1 MVTPH
6 SDRLN
11 RLGVQLSFETALHEE
26 AVGRLQARTQDL
38 KEKGRFSMST
48 AGRVATREA
57 LVVCAEQIRKRWQS
71 VAHAPGPDHAEI
83 AKLLL
88 NADHSVLALITI
100 KVVLDQLTGNS
111 KEGLQVVNCSV
122 SIAEAVQ
129 SELRMAY
136 YQQAAPDL
144 YRKIMTSR
152 LHKSSGQHHKVAS
165 TANAMKKAGISW
177 GAWNTHCKVRIG
189 NWLLA
194 SVAQA
199 TGWINF
205 EVRRTGKKASAQWIV
220 VSAALTGLLDCINER
235 AEGLAFLRYPMLC
248 PPKDWELGEDGRH
261 HGGYLDEAIHEE
273 RLIRTDSKIKTG
285 PGPVA
290 LEAVNRLQRT
300 AYRINPVVLGLATW
314 ARDYKIGKVGNGSD
328 GGSFH
333 YAFEVDQ
340 LGDYE
345 DPENVEGLKAWKRM
359 KREIYDRNAQLKKEN
374 ARTAELLYVAQR
386 YASATFYVPWNFDY
400 RGRLYPISTVL
411 SPQGIDF
418 EKALL
423 YFAEEGPVNE
433 EWLAFQV
440 ATTYGLDKATMA
452 ERIAWARENTELIS
466 VIAKDPTETLHLWE
480 AAEEPWSFL
489 AACCEYYTCC
499 IAKTKNTSGLPCGI
513 DATCSGLQHLSA
525 MTLDRTAAALVNV
538 VPAEAVQD
546 GYKAVAEA
554 AKKHIPEHTRDWLT
568 RKVTK
573 RTVMTVPYGVSRHGA
588 RGYIK
593 EQLQADGRD
602 LKEEGL
608 LTTITDAIY
617 SQGMGEVFQGPIGV
631 MHWIKKTAK
640 EAIGQQEYLRWASP
654 SGFEVVQDLRV
665 PATTRIKSRLF
676 GEVPVKLTVAIGFGP
691 KDEAHHRSAAAPNLV
706 HSADAALLHFLVSD
720 WEAPISCIHDCVLGR
735 SCDMD
740 KLATDVRIHFC
751 EIYRGTD
758 LLASW
763 AKDVGIEPNPDL
775 IVGDLDIEGVL
786 DSTYFFC

>member
-1 MVTPH
+1 MVTSH
-6 SDRLN
+6 SDRLD

-26 AVGRLQARTQDL
+26 AVGRLQARTQ
-38 KEKGRFSMST
+38 EMQERGFYSMSV
-48 AGRVATREA
+48 AGRVAVREA
-57 LVVCAEQIRKRWQS
+57 LLACAEQIRKRWQS

-88 NADHSVLALITI
+88 NAEHETLALVTI
-100 KVVLDQLTGNS
+100 KVVLDRLMTR
-111 KEGLQVVNCSV
+111 KEGVLLTNCSISV
-122 SIAEAVQ
+122 ADAVQ
-129 SELRMAY
+129 AELRMEH
-136 YQQAAPDL
+136 YQNSRPDL
-144 YRKIMTSR
+144 YHKITTSR
-152 LHKSSGQHHKVAS
+152 LHRSSGQRHKVMS
-165 TANAMKKAGISW
+165 MANDMKKAGVIWKSW
-177 GAWNTHCKVRIG
+177 SNSTKARIG

-194 SVAQA
+194 GVAQA
-199 TGWINF
+199 TNWITFALVKQGKHKSNRF
-205 EVRRTGKKASAQWIV
+205 VR
-220 VSAALTGLLDCINER
+220 VSSVLANLLDTINEQ

-248 PPKDWELGEDGRH
+248 PPKNWELGEDGRY
-261 HGGYLDEAIHEE
+261 HGGYLDADIHEE
-273 RLIRTDSKIKTG
+273 KLIRTKSAIKAS

-290 LEAVNRLQRT
+290 LEAANRLQGT

-340 LGDYE
+340 LGDYGNPE
-345 DPENVEGLKAWKRM
+345 DVEGFKAWKRM
-359 KREIYDRNAQLKKEN
+359 KRDIYDRNAQLKREN

-386 YASATFYVPWNFDY
+386 YAGETFYVPWNFDY
-400 RGRLYPISTVL
+400 RGRLYPVSTVL

-452 ERIAWARENTELIS
+452 ERITWARENIELVS
-466 VIAKDPTETLHLWE
+466 VIAQDPTETLHLWE

-489 AACCEYYTCC
+489 AACSEYYTCC

-554 AKKHIPEHTRDWLT
+554 AKKHIPEHTRDWLN

-617 SQGMGEVFQGPIGV
+617 SKGMGEVFQGPIGV
-631 MHWIKKTAK
+631 MHWIKKAAK
-640 EAIGQQEYLRWASP
+640 EAIGQQEHLRWTSP

-665 PATTRIKSRLF
+665 PLVTKVKSRLF
-676 GEVPVKLTVAIGFGP
+676 GEVPVQLNVAIGFGP

-740 KLATDVRIHFC
+740 KLATDVRVHFC

-763 AKDVGIEPNPDL
+763 AKDVGVEPNPDL
-775 IVGDLDIEGVL
+775 IVGDLDIEVVL
-786 DSTYFFC
+786 DSDYFFC